1 MSFKIIPV
9 FFMPVMVSEEIY
21 KISKKEINYVKN
33 LAVCK
38 SRFNQTSKDT
48 FLLNR
53 PVLASLKKFI
63 LKAVD
68 YYAYDFLKIKK
79 ASAQFYITQSW
90 ASYTN
95 PGEKH
100 HLHIHQNSLFSGVFY
115 FQGEEGPIQFQT
127 GERRFSLSF
136 QYESMVLQNSET
148 WLIGP
153 QVGKLVLF
161 PSSLRHEVLIN
172 KSSVQRISLSFNT
185 FASGEFGETHR
196 SDKLILSPP
205 KTRK

>member
-1 MSFKIIPV
+1 MDHQIIPL
-9 FFMPVMVSEEIY
+9 FCTPVMIWGETY
-21 KISKKEINYVKN
+21 KIHEKEINYVKN
-33 LAVCK
+33 LAVQGNI
-38 SRFNQTSKDT
+38 FNQTSKDT
-48 FLLNR
+48 FLLNH
-53 PVLASLKKFI
+53 PILAPLKKFI
-63 LKAVD
+63 SKAID
-68 YYAYDFLKIKK
+68 CYAYDFLKIKK
-79 ASAQFYITQSW
+79 ESAQFYITQSW

-100 HLHIHQNSLFSGVFY
+100 QPHFHKNSLFSGVFY

-136 QYESMVLQNSET
+136 QYESMVPQNSET
-148 WLIGP
+148 WLISP

-172 KSSVQRISLSFNT
+172 KSSIQRISLSFNT